1 MIKEIN
7 SLFLNSNIPK
17 LTHVF
22 FVVNP
27 VTVLITRMII
37 DQFDLKTNKILIIS
51 NRNTDLSILDF
62 NSLYILPSR
71 INNLYDKL
79 FFSSF
84 IGKKVLKKL
93 KGSQFIIYAS
103 WATRELS
110 FLMNSRNCKG
120 HFYIEEGQGSYMNH
134 IPFSYTKVSLID
146 KLKNN
151 FKNRLNE
158 DDSSGY
164 FYRDDSLGF
173 IGISNKAF
181 PKINESKKTILNN
194 LNSLKVYYKPKLI
207 GIKTIGLTCAER
219 RLEDNNWR
227 NMLKII
233 VDKLPENS
241 AIKAHPSF
249 TFSQQRFNKLKKML
263 EEISNKNI
271 RLLENDVILELEM
284 LYEKKKFIGPQTS
297 VSIYAEFFDSTFE
310 NLKLY

>member
-51 NRNTDLSILDF
+51 LRNTDLSILDF

-93 KGSQFIIYAS
+93 QGSQFIIYAS

-110 FLMNSRNCKG
+110 VLMNLNC
-120 HFYIEEGQGSYMNH
+120 
-134 IPFSYTKVSLID
+134 
-146 KLKNN
+146 
-151 FKNRLNE
+151 
-158 DDSSGY
+158 
-164 FYRDDSLGF
+164 
-173 IGISNKAF
+173 
-181 PKINESKKTILNN
+181 
-194 LNSLKVYYKPKLI
+194 
-207 GIKTIGLTCAER
+207 
-219 RLEDNNWR
+219 
-227 NMLKII
+227 
-233 VDKLPENS
+233 
-241 AIKAHPSF
+241 
-249 TFSQQRFNKLKKML
+249 
-263 EEISNKNI
+263 
-271 RLLENDVILELEM
+271 
-284 LYEKKKFIGPQTS
+284 
-297 VSIYAEFFDSTFE
+297 
-310 NLKLY
+310 LKLFFLIH

>member
-1 MIKEIN
+1 MIKEMN
-7 SLFLNSNIPK
+7 SLLLNSNTSK

-27 VTVLITRMII
+27 ITVIITRMII
-37 DQFDLKTNKILIIS
+37 DKFKLNKNKILVIS
-51 NRNTDLSILDF
+51 IRNTDLSILDF
-62 NSLYILPSR
+62 NSLYIITNR

-79 FFSSF
+79 FFSSSV
-84 IGKKVLKKL
+84 GKKILKKL

-103 WATRELS
+103 WATRELN

-120 HFYIEEGQGSYMNH
+120 HYYIEEGQGSYMNH
-134 IPFSYTKVSLID
+134 IPFSYNKVPIMN
-146 KLKNN
+146 KIKNN
-151 FKNRLNE
+151 FKNRVNE
-158 DDSSGY
+158 DDNTGY

-173 IGISNKAF
+173 IGISNKTF
-181 PKINESKKTILNN
+181 PKINESKKIILNN
-194 LNSLKVYYKPKLI
+194 LNSLKAYYEPKLI

-219 RLEDNNWR
+219 RLKDNNWR

-249 TFSQQRFNKLKKML
+249 TFSQKRFNILKKMI

-297 VSIYAEFFDSTFE
+297 VSTYAEFFDSTFE

>member
-1 MIKEIN
+1 MKN
-7 SLFLNSNIPK
+7 KLSPLVLNSNK
-17 LTHVF
+17 ASSTHVF

-27 VTVLITRMII
+27 ITVIITRMII
-37 DQFDLKTNKILIIS
+37 DKFKLNKNKILVIS
-51 NRNTDLSILDF
+51 IRNTDLSILDF
-62 NSLYILPSR
+62 NSLYIIPNR

-79 FFSSF
+79 FFSSSV
-84 IGKKVLKKL
+84 GKKVLKKL

-103 WATRELS
+103 WATRELH
-110 FLMNSRNCKG
+110 FLMNSINYKG
-120 HFYIEEGQGSYMNH
+120 HYYIEEGQGSYMNH
-134 IPFSYTKVSLID
+134 IPFSYTKVSLKD

-151 FKNRLNE
+151 FKNRVNE

-173 IGISNKAF
+173 IGISDKAF
-181 PKINESKKTILNN
+181 PKINESKKIILNN

-227 NMLKII
+227 KMLKTI

-249 TFSQQRFNKLKKML
+249 TFSQKRFNKLKKML